1 MPEHGRYHL
10 GQHDTMAFSPDV
22 AADWAADPLRF
33 ATVQVSCHDN
43 GWLSR
48 PGNYYRVRG
57 SRSAFGYSAL
67 MSHRVPLF
75 YAGEEFDAEQHS
87 VPKLS
92 RGLFGAGGPGGW
104 LYGSALDWDEV
115 RTPDRTGLL
124 ADVTALL
131 HARKTNS
138 DIINADHEIGEM
150 TALACEPPLP
160 LVPYMRYLP
169 GRGAVVVVGNE
180 QREPVQV
187 TLELPLGTAALS
199 GARCQI
205 RDLLTGETR
214 ALPSGHTVAYHLG
227 VKADYEPGGG
237 MAVLRV
243 EPQE

>member
-1 MPEHGRYHL
+1 MGL
-10 GQHDTMAFSPDV
+10 I
-22 AADWAADPLRF
+22 
-33 ATVQVSCHDN
+33 
-43 GWLSR
+43 
-48 PGNYYRVRG
+48 
-57 SRSAFGYSAL
+57 
-67 MSHRVPLF
+67 SHRVPLF

-138 DIINADHEIGEM
+138 DIINADHEIGEIA
-150 TALACEPPLP
+150 ALACEPPLP
-160 LVPYMRYLP
+160 LLPYMRYLP

-199 GARCQI
+199 GA
-205 RDLLTGETR
+205 
-214 ALPSGHTVAYHLG
+214 PVAG
-227 VKADYEPGGG
+227 NP
-237 MAVLRV
+237 RTC
-243 EPQE
+243 